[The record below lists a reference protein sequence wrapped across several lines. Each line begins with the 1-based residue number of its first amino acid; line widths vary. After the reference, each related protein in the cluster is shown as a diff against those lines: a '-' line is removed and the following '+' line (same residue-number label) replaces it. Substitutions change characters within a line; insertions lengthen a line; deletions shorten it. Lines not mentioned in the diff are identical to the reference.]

1 MKLYHVSPDPNL
13 KVLIPRV
20 PKNGVVNW
28 GAEDGVHKR
37 VCFAPSIQQALR
49 AMARPVNK
57 ETLYVYTPVG
67 LNNRWIY
74 KPTPTQVPD
83 VGVTN
88 EIWYLRPC
96 QVKLV
101 EVIVGGRRLGKEA
114 VLIELNN
121 ERRKKFMELY
131 HPRINLNEYDYFS
144 VPSYSNIKYKSIRRT
159 KQAEAEYDPK
169 AGRITLFF
177 SKFINRDDMP
187 IF

>member
-74 KPTPTQVPD
+74 KPTSTQVPD

-177 SKFINRDDMP
+177 SKFVNRDDMP